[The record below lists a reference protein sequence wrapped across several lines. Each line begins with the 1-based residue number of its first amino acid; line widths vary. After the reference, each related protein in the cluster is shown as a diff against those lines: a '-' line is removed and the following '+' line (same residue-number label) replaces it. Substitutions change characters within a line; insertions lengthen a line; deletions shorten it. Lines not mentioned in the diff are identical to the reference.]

1 MLNFCNDYPN
11 AKQVLLNYNYRSQE
25 EIVKTALRLI
35 SHNKRRF
42 TKEILATKPKGMPI
56 KVEKFATQE
65 EEGERIVQLIREY
78 RSLGVPYKEIAILFR
93 TNTQARSVM
102 GKLLSYN
109 IPFQMRDVV
118 PNLFDHWIAKNII
131 AYI

>member
-1 MLNFCNDYPN
+1 MKEKVIISYGKGITHSPSDILCNDGDLEECVNLEVKNGELSPTEMPS
-11 AKQVLLNYNYRSQE
+11 VLGLE
-25 EIVKTALRLI
+25 L
-35 SHNKRRF
+35 
-42 TKEILATKPKGMPI
+42 
-56 KVEKFATQE
+56 
-65 EEGERIVQLIREY
+65 EEGERIIELIRKY
-78 RSLGVPYKEIAILFR
+78 KAQGIPYKEMAVLFR

-131 AYI
+131 TYIIHTTAVQK